1 MTVAGASADAGCYDR
16 RLPVGR
22 LLGEPESKSFGYTSR
37 NIGDEMADTIDT
49 GIPSRDLV
57 RATVDRFDYLTALR
71 GWAASGVLLVH
82 MYALPSPKPALSP
95 ILVQL
100 VWGGLL
106 GVPLFYVLSAFTL
119 SFSASRRGGEPIVD
133 FYIRRFFR
141 IAPLF
146 YVMIGVYLYTFGEK
160 PVSVVLANL
169 LFVNNFI
176 LADDAYESIVA
187 AGWSISVE
195 MLFYAVFPVFFLLS
209 RDLRSALLMAVGA
222 LVVSF
227 GVRFSLTSPGIVA
240 VLVAGGLP
248 PASVEIFSVIT
259 IFANLPYFALGLV
272 LFRLHQVLTAVKA
285 NLHDVGASF
294 VFFAI
299 SGLLCVIYAS
309 QERPAADFAS
319 FVPLRHM
326 AGFLFVL
333 LVLGL
338 ALCRVPLI
346 VNRVTVFIGEI
357 SYSVYL
363 LHVLV
368 IWQLTPYYS
377 TIKQVMPPTVA
388 FVACAALT
396 LSVAAAVAYL
406 AYILIERPGIALGA
420 RIISAR
426 RAALMAKVVQPE

>member
-1 MTVAGASADAGCYDR
+1 MLVATV
-16 RLPVGR
+16 
-22 LLGEPESKSFGYTSR
+22 
-37 NIGDEMADTIDT
+37 GDEMADTIDT
-49 GIPSRDLV
+49 RNPTRDLA
-57 RATVDRFDYLTALR
+57 RATSDRFDYLTALR
-71 GWAASGVLLVH
+71 GWAASGVVLVH
-82 MYALPSPKPALSP
+82 MRALPAPKLALSP
-95 ILVQL
+95 ILVPL

-119 SFSASRRGGEPIVD
+119 SLSASRRGGEPIVD

-176 LADDAYESIVA
+176 LRGDAYASIVA

-195 MLFYAVFPVFFLLS
+195 MLFYAVFPVFFWWA
-209 RDLRSALLMAVGA
+209 RDLKSALLLAIGA
-222 LVVSF
+222 LVISF
-227 GVRFSLTSPGIVA
+227 GVRLSLTSPGVVA

-248 PASVEIFSVIT
+248 PASVEKFSVIT
-259 IFANLPYFALGLV
+259 IFTNLPYFALGLV
-272 LFRLHQVLTAVKA
+272 LFQLHQVLTATKA
-285 NLHDVGASF
+285 DLHEVGASF
-294 VFFAI
+294 VFFAV
-299 SGLLCVIYAS
+299 SGLLCVVVVYAPDDS
-309 QERPAADFAS
+309 PPVPAVDFAS

-338 ALCRVPLI
+338 TFCRVRLV
-346 VNRVTVFIGEI
+346 VNRVTLFIGEI
-357 SYSVYL
+357 SYSLYL

-368 IWQLTPYYS
+368 IWHLTPHYS
-377 TIKQVMPPTVA
+377 AIYQMMRPTLA
-388 FVACAALT
+388 FVACATLT
-396 LSVAAAVAYL
+396 LSMAAAVAYL

>member
-1 MTVAGASADAGCYDR
+1 MLVAT
-16 RLPVGR
+16 L
-22 LLGEPESKSFGYTSR
+22 
-37 NIGDEMADTIDT
+37 GDEMADTIDT
-49 GIPSRDLV
+49 GIPTRDLA
-57 RATVDRFDYLTALR
+57 RATTNRFDYLTALR
-71 GWAASGVLLVH
+71 GWAASGVVLVH
-82 MYALPSPKPALSP
+82 MYALPTPRPALSP
-95 ILVQL
+95 ILVPL

-106 GVPLFYVLSAFTL
+106 VVPLFYVLSAFTL
-119 SFSASRRGGEPIVD
+119 SLSASRRGGEPIVD

-176 LADDAYESIVA
+176 LPDDAYESIVA

-195 MLFYAVFPVFFLLS
+195 MLFYAVFPVFFLVA
-209 RDLRSALLMAVGA
+209 RDLKSALLLAVGA

-227 GVRFSLTSPGIVA
+227 GVRLSLTSPGVVA

-248 PASVEIFSVIT
+248 PASVEKFSVIT
-259 IFANLPYFALGLV
+259 IFTNLPYFALGLV
-272 LFRLHQVLTAVKA
+272 LFQLHQVLTAAKA
-285 NLHDVGASF
+285 DLHDVGASF
-294 VFFAI
+294 VFFAV
-299 SGLLCVIYAS
+299 SGLLCVAVVYAP
-309 QERPAADFAS
+309 ENRPAADFAS

-338 ALCRVPLI
+338 AVCRVRLV

-368 IWQLTPYYS
+368 IWHLTPHYS
-377 TIKQVMPPTVA
+377 AIYQMMRPTLA
-388 FVACAALT
+388 FVACATLT
-396 LSVAAAVAYL
+396 LSMASAVAYL

>member
-1 MTVAGASADAGCYDR
+1 MV
-16 RLPVGR
+16 
-22 LLGEPESKSFGYTSR
+22 
-37 NIGDEMADTIDT
+37 DTIDT
-49 GIPSRDLV
+49 RIPTRDLA
-57 RATVDRFDYLTALR
+57 RATADRFDYLTALR
-71 GWAASGVLLVH
+71 GWAASGVVLVH
-82 MYALPSPKPALSP
+82 MYALPTPKPALSP
-95 ILVQL
+95 ILVPL

-119 SFSASRRGGEPIVD
+119 SLSASRRGGEPIVD

-146 YVMIGVYLYTFGEK
+146 YVMIGIYLYTFGEK

-176 LADDAYESIVA
+176 LPDDAYTSIVA

-195 MLFYAVFPVFFLLS
+195 MLFYAVFPVFFLVA
-209 RDLRSALLMAVGA
+209 RDLKSALLLAVGA

-227 GVRFSLTSPGIVA
+227 GVRLSLTFPGVVA

-248 PASVEIFSVIT
+248 PASVEQFSVIT
-259 IFANLPYFALGLV
+259 IFTNLPYFALGFV
-272 LFRLHQVLTAVKA
+272 LFRLHQVLTAAKA
-285 NLHDVGASF
+285 DLHEVGAAF
-294 VFFAI
+294 VFFAV
-299 SGLLCVIYAS
+299 SGLLCVAVVYAP
-309 QERPAADFAS
+309 ENTPAADFAS

-338 ALCRVPLI
+338 AFCRVRLV

-368 IWQLTPYYS
+368 IWQLTPHYS
-377 TIKQVMPPTVA
+377 TIYQMMRPTLA

-396 LSVAAAVAYL
+396 LSMAAAVAYL